1 MRLALLL
8 SALAISA
15 LPASAQTLIGTWQE
29 PNIGVTVAFHSDGS
43 YTAQGAQATG
53 GTYQV
58 EGTIITLYEQ
68 TGNVWQ
74 YQVTGINDTQFAAV
88 DAQGNGYQFQR
99 VAAASP
105 GPAGA
110 GGTALAQKNGL
121 ALTEGDV
128 ELAVQL
134 LNFMI
139 GQPVT
144 ARERAEVQQFALSEF
159 DKDPQ
164 AYLADV
170 ADLRGAMTQIL
181 SLSDPVAVGGMRQ
194 ALVGAFHNL
203 AEGMDETPLFVTI
216 LRRHVQVVGQDAANN
231 LTLTSWDVAGMVNL
245 TALTAEANGA
255 PMSEQAKAEFR
266 AYLIEAF
273 PAMPLEEKQ
282 QLAAAGITWDL
293 VAANLA
299 AFSAQQQQALQA
311 QMQQQAQAAYG
322 AQPIPDWSS
331 QLQGQDVDPATWA
344 QLSQMSQGMHAS
356 MMNGIEAM
364 GGSSDYWE
372 VREVDP
378 ATGLPRY

>member
-1 MRLALLL
+1 MRLALLASL
-8 SALAISA
+8 FLATA
-15 LPASAQTLIGTWQE
+15 TVQAQTLLGTWHE
-29 PNIGVTVAFHSDGS
+29 PNVSITVVFNSDGS
-43 YTAQGAQATG
+43 YAAQGVQATG
-53 GTYQV
+53 GTYHV
-58 EGTIITLYEQ
+58 DGTIITLYEQ
-68 TGNVWQ
+68 TGAVWQ

-88 DAQGNGYQFQR
+88 DPQGNGYQFQR
-99 VAAASP
+99 VAAPGQTPASS
-105 GPAGA
+105 
-110 GGTALAQKNGL
+110 GGQALAQKNGR

-139 GQPVT
+139 GQPIT
-144 ARERAEVQQFALSEF
+144 RQERREIKQFALGEF

-170 ADLRGAMTQIL
+170 ADLREAMTQIL
-181 SLSDPVAVGGMRQ
+181 SLSDPIAVGGMRQ
-194 ALVGAFHNL
+194 ALVGAFHTL
-203 AEGMDETPLFVTI
+203 AEGMDETPRFVTV
-216 LRRHVQVVGQDAANN
+216 LRRYVQVVGQDPANN
-231 LTLTSWDVAGMVNL
+231 LTLTSWDVDGMVNL

-255 PMSEQAKAEFR
+255 AMSEQAKAEYR
-266 AYLIEAF
+266 AYLIQAF
-273 PAMPLEEKQ
+273 PTMPLAEKQ
-282 QLAAAGITWDL
+282 QLSSAGITWDL
-293 VAANLA
+293 VATNLA
-299 AFSAQQQQALQA
+299 AFTAQQQQALQA

-364 GGSSDYWE
+364 GGSSNYWE
-372 VREVDP
+372 VREIDP